1 MQQYDIKKCIQHL
14 ILFPKYFLHLWITL
28 QLYYHNS
35 SPGQCHLSVLSLKR
49 LSYTE
54 HKDQLGGLWR
64 QVKTWRGDLCR
75 DLSLLS
81 FFPPLSSSSLLL
93 QLCSKDRP
101 YSRTGLATKTPIEI
115 IPTFQM
121 NQVKETQQDREQGK
135 NKGDRSRKTETLQC
149 TWSHTR
155 LSINPKVSVLS
166 TSPTQCSKC

>member
-1 MQQYDIKKCIQHL
+1 M

-135 NKGDRSRKTETLQC
+135 NKGDRSRKTETLKC

-166 TSPTQCSKC
+166 TSPTQCSKCSEN